1 MARADSVTV
10 SMAAETMGI
19 LIPTFRVSMVLVSA
33 WDGTKSLLAGIKSTS
48 SNVMPSATILVLFMS
63 CSVKGFRSG
72 YIKRGSIVRRP
83 GTVKRILAA
92 PRHGLLSALPG
103 GYMARRNKNA
113 CLCEHESGRHS
124 ILCYNGEG
132 CGGRRN
138 HPAIDN
144 LTERIWRA
152 NMSMNQIKGPVW
164 GVAVIVGLIV
174 ATGLVAGYVDRP
186 GTSTCSQAVASKGD
200 CAACPAQ
207 GDCAACPAKG
217 TEACCKQ
224 SGTCPAG
231 AGTCPNGSCNA
242 ENVAATCPAGAA
254 MMAQTAETGGATCP
268 HSGAM
273 AQKADDAGATCP
285 VKAAAEGQCC
295 SGGQCPASK

>member
-1 MARADSVTV
+1 
-10 SMAAETMGI
+10 
-19 LIPTFRVSMVLVSA
+19 
-33 WDGTKSLLAGIKSTS
+33 
-48 SNVMPSATILVLFMS
+48 
-63 CSVKGFRSG
+63 
-72 YIKRGSIVRRP
+72 
-83 GTVKRILAA
+83 
-92 PRHGLLSALPG
+92 
-103 GYMARRNKNA
+103 
-113 CLCEHESGRHS
+113 
-124 ILCYNGEG
+124 
-132 CGGRRN
+132 
-138 HPAIDN
+138 
-144 LTERIWRA
+144 
-152 NMSMNQIKGPVW
+152 MSMNQIKGPVW

-186 GTSTCSQAVASKGD
+186 GTTAQVAASQGSCAS
-200 CAACPAQ
+200 
-207 GDCAACPAKG
+207 CPAKG

-268 HSGAM
+268 YSGAM
-273 AQKADDAGATCP
+273 AQKADDAGTTCP